1 VCRSKLFFKLTFPL
15 LGLNLKSADLFDI
28 VNAGLAASHAVVMR
42 VGLHL
47 LDGLAALLVLLS

>member
-1 VCRSKLFFKLTFPL
+1 MFPL
-15 LGLNLKSADLFDI
+15 LGLNLKPADLFDI
-28 VNAGLAASHAVVMR
+28 VDAGLAASHAVVMR